1 MTRTQDKTAASI
13 VKEALTQD
21 RDFFV
26 AVLQPLIQ
34 EALEHQMDLSLGAGK
49 SERTSDRVGYR
60 SGYYTG
66 GLTTR
71 VGHMELRVPQD
82 RQGRFSTS
90 DIRSVSA

>member
-1 MTRTQDKTAASI
+1 MTRKQDNTAASI

-49 SERTSDRVGYR
+49 SERTSERLGYPKLCDWVE
-60 SGYYTG
+60 GAIEET
-66 GLTTR
+66 
-71 VGHMELRVPQD
+71 
-82 RQGRFSTS
+82 FSVLPPAFAASQTHE
-90 DIRSVSA
+90 INEYA